1 MFNST
6 HTLAGF
12 AIARTGGEKWVR
24 YATATAVIASNLP
37 DIDSIAGFWG
47 TASYLD
53 HHRGITHSL
62 IGVPILS
69 LLLSAVMCIFSG
81 NFLRTYAVALVA
93 MATHPAL
100 DYLNPYG
107 LRPFL
112 PMNGTWYYGDALF
125 IFDPYLDAL
134 LLFGLI
140 LGVRSPKLQRAG
152 AVLSLVLG
160 VAYIGVRIE
169 LHAAALSHVDSY
181 FESGFSIKPEK
192 WALMPQMWNP
202 FRWDQIV
209 AFKDRVVNNEISMKT
224 AAPSPVVMRAAESP
238 SAATLL
244 RFSRFPVTRV
254 ERLSTGY
261 SVTFF
266 DFRFYNSATNTALGT
281 TVVLDDS
288 MRVVSDDL
296 SFIHQLQ

>member
-12 AIARTGGEKWVR
+12 AIAKTGGDKWSR
-24 YATATAVIASNLP
+24 YATATAVIAANLP
-37 DIDSIAGFWG
+37 DIDSVAGFWG

-69 LLLSAVMCIFSG
+69 LLLSLVMYFFSG
-81 NFLRTYAVALVA
+81 NFVRTFAVALAA

-100 DYLNPYG
+100 DYLNSYG

-112 PMNGTWYYGDALF
+112 PMNGTWYYGDTLF

-134 LLFGLI
+134 LLIGVI
-140 LGVRSPKLQRAG
+140 LGVRYPKLRQTG
-152 AVLSLVLG
+152 AILSLLLG
-160 VAYIGVRIE
+160 IAYIGARME
-169 LHAAALSHVDSY
+169 LHAATMARQQSL
-181 FESGFSIKPEK
+181 FNSGVSSKPEK
-192 WALMPQMWNP
+192 WALLPRMWNP
-202 FRWDQIV
+202 VSWDLIA
-209 AFKDRVVNNEISMKT
+209 AFPDRVVNNEISIKT
-224 AAPSPVVMRAAESP
+224 APHSAVVMQAAGTP
-238 SAATLL
+238 SASALL
-244 RFSRFPVTRV
+244 RFARFPVTRV
-254 ERLSTGY
+254 EGLPSGY

-266 DFRFYNSATNTALGT
+266 DFRFYNSATNTALGAEVT
-281 TVVLDDS
+281 LDES

-296 SFIHQLQ
+296 SFVHRLN